1 MNKIPTLKQIYTN
14 LGCQEKIV
22 DGVCW
27 FECNTDADKVIIIS
41 HGVTGGKIDMVP
53 LCKKYVKLGFAVY
66 AVDLPGHGGS
76 VMPEANDYDDLT
88 RWLMKVLRVIDRE
101 PDAIIGNS
109 FSSSIVY
116 HALRT
121 GKISKSTKIIMACPT
136 PDQSRLADFLQG
148 LSNHLPSKF
157 AWEVYNT
164 KPIQRIRIA
173 SALKTRPRREDAW
186 VWLVESESGKKSSL
200 ALEDSNTLTT
210 MLYEK
215 NPYIKG
221 VSDDYDIT
229 VIIGSKDNIITP
241 RTRAIM
247 KDLLPAATFVLAPGA
262 GHILHFEAVDSY
274 PEL

>member
-1 MNKIPTLKQIYTN
+1 MSKIPSLKQIYTN

-27 FECNTDADKVIIIS
+27 FECNTNADKVIIIS

-53 LCKKYVKLGFAVY
+53 LCKKYVELGFAVY

-88 RWLMKVLRVIDRE
+88 RWLTKVLRVIDRK

-121 GKISKSTKIIMACPT
+121 GKISKSTKVVMACPT

-148 LSNHLPSKF
+148 LSSHLPSKF

-164 KPIQRIRIA
+164 KPVQRIRMA
-173 SALKTRPRREDAW
+173 SALKIRPRREDAW
-186 VWLVESESGKKSSL
+186 EWLFESESGKKSSL

-221 VSDDYDIT
+221 VSEDYDIT
-229 VIIGSKDNIITP
+229 VIIGSKDNIITSK
-241 RTRAIM
+241 TREIM
-247 KDLLPAATFVLAPGA
+247 KGLLPAATFITAPGA